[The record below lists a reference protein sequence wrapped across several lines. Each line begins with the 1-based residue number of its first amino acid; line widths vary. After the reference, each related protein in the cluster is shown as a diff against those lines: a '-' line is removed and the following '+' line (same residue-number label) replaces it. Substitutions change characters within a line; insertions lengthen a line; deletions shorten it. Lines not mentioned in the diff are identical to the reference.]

1 VTVARLHRVGCLA
14 LAVAGLLAAAPAR
27 PAAQITVVNNDGA
40 GEGFNDPTAATPVG
54 GNTGTTLGQQRL
66 IAFQQAAALWGAL
79 LDSPVE
85 IRIRATFD
93 PLPCDANTA
102 TLGQARPNA
111 IVSNSPGAP
120 LPGAWYPVA
129 LASKFA
135 GADVSPN
142 NEDIIAQF
150 NSKLGQTGCLDG
162 VGWYYGLDDN
172 HGAQID
178 LVTVLLHEFGHGLG
192 FLSLVDESSGGEF
205 LNQPDIF
212 ESFILDTETNKHWT
226 EMTPQ
231 ERAVSAINTGNLA
244 WDGLN
249 AVSRAPE
256 FLGPLPVLNVE
267 TPAFLAGDR
276 SIGSATFGPPV
287 SENAVSGVLVQ
298 AQDANDIAGPSTTDA
313 CSGLTNASQVAGHVA
328 IVDRGTC
335 TFVSKAANVQAAGAI
350 AMIVVDNV
358 PAGTPPGMS
367 GDDASITI
375 PSVSVTQADGAALVA
390 ALAQNVFV
398 SLRTNPRRLSG
409 AGAGNRPLLYA
420 PDPDE
425 PGSSISHWD
434 TSATPNLLMEPN
446 INGDLGHEVDLTLPL
461 LRDLG
466 WRSDAVPATQPRSAP
481 RKISA
486 DDVPTTVLERP

>member
-1 VTVARLHRVGCLA
+1 MARVPRLGLLA
-14 LAVAGLLAAAPAR
+14 LAAAGFFAAAPAK

-40 GEGFNDPTAATPVG
+40 GEGFNDPAPATPVG

-66 IAFQQAAALWGAL
+66 IAFQAAAAIWGEH

-93 PLPCDANTA
+93 PLACDATTA

-111 IVSNSPGAP
+111 IVSNSPTAP

-135 GADVSPN
+135 GSDLSPN

-172 HGAQID
+172 HGDQID

-192 FLSLVDESSGGEF
+192 FLTGVDESTGEEF

-212 ESFILDTETNKHWT
+212 ESFIFDTKTNKHWT
-226 EMTPQ
+226 EMTAA
-231 ERAVSAINTGNLA
+231 ERAVSAIDTGNLT
-244 WDGLN
+244 WDGAN
-249 AVSRAPE
+249 GVSRAPE
-256 FLGPLPVLNVE
+256 YLGPLPVLNVE
-267 TPAFLAGDR
+267 TPTALAGDR
-276 SIGSATFGPPV
+276 SIGSASFGPEV
-287 SENAVSGVLVQ
+287 SEAAVSGVLVQ

-313 CSGLTNASQVAGHVA
+313 CSALTNASQVAGHVA

-335 TFVSKAANVQAAGAI
+335 AFVTKAANVQAAGAI
-350 AMIVVDNV
+350 AMVVADNV
-358 PAGTPPGMS
+358 PAATPPGMG
-367 GDDASITI
+367 GDDSTITI
-375 PSVSVTQADGAALVA
+375 PCVSVTQADGAALTS
-390 ALAQNVFV
+390 ALSQNVVV
-398 SLRTNPRRLSG
+398 SLRTNPRRLAG

-446 INGDLGHEVDLTLPL
+446 INGDLGHDLDLTLPL

-466 WRSDAVPATQPRSAP
+466 WKSDVVPAPQPRTTPLKTSAEHTP
-481 RKISA
+481 KT
-486 DDVPTTVLERP
+486 VPERP